1 MRAYTGLRRISDRIP
16 MEQHAEPRHGEDV
29 GVTHD
34 VRLAVDIGGTF
45 TDVVLDVRGRRYT
58 TKILTTGAHPDEG
71 ILQGMNVV
79 LEQASVRP
87 AQVGLIVHGTTLA
100 TNALIERKG
109 ARVALLCTAGFRDTL
124 EMAYEH
130 RFEQYDVFMRRPQP
144 LVPRWL
150 RYDVPER
157 VAADGSLLL
166 PLDEAR
172 VRSLA
177 TELKRQDVQAVA
189 VGLIHSY
196 LRPAHEV
203 RIREILAETLPGIPV
218 SLSSEVCP
226 EIREYDRFSTTVANA
241 YVQPLMRGY
250 LASLDERLREFGFGC
265 PLLMIMSSGT
275 ITTLD
280 TAQRFPVR
288 LVESGP
294 AGGAVLATSVAAE
307 CGKEQVL
314 SFDMGGTTAKLC
326 FIDQLCPQLSRSFEI
341 AREYRN
347 HKGSGIPVK
356 IPVIE
361 MVEIGAGGGS
371 IGHIN
376 QLGVIA
382 VGPESAGS
390 EPGPACYG
398 RGGTQ
403 ATVTDADLV
412 LRRIDPL
419 GFAGG
424 QFRLDVIASTRA
436 LREHIGNAFDFDEL
450 ESAAGVSEMVDENMS
465 NAARIHGAE
474 SGKEVGTRTMIAFG
488 GAAPLHAA
496 RVAEKLGISEV
507 IIPSGAGVGS
517 AIGFLQAPI
526 AYELVRTHYMD
537 LRRFDAGVVN
547 EMFAGMRHEAE
558 RIVRLG
564 APKADLHER
573 RTVFMRYRGQG
584 HEIAVN
590 VPVREY
596 GPDDTRLLAELFEAE
611 YRRQYRRTIPG
622 LTHEA
627 ISWSLSLG
635 TAQQL
640 PAPIPP
646 IAAFNRVHASETRT
660 VYEPQSGRELQFGV
674 FERGALRP
682 GDAIAGPA
690 IVCEAETTTVVS
702 SRFNAHVNAREFIV
716 LTRKD

>member
-1 MRAYTGLRRISDRIP
+1 MAI
-16 MEQHAEPRHGEDV
+16 
-29 GVTHD
+29 
-34 VRLAVDIGGTF
+34 DIGGTF
-45 TDVVLDVRGRRYT
+45 TDAVLEAQGRRFT
-58 TKILTTGAHPDEG
+58 AKVLTTQARPDEG
-71 ILQGMNVV
+71 FLLAAEAV
-79 LEQASVRP
+79 LRQASLKPQAV
-87 AQVGLIVHGTTLA
+87 ALIVHGTTLA

-109 ARVALLCTAGFRDTL
+109 ARVALLATAGFRDTL

-150 RYDVPER
+150 RFDVPER
-157 VAADGSLLL
+157 VAADGSVLL
-166 PLDEAR
+166 PLDEVR
-172 VRSLA
+172 VREIGE
-177 TELKRQDVQAVA
+177 ELGRQEVEAVA
-189 VGLIHSY
+189 VGLLHSY
-196 LRPAHEV
+196 LRPAHEE
-203 RIREILAETLPGIPV
+203 RIRQVLTEVLPGVDV

-250 LASLDERLREFGFGC
+250 LSSLDRGLRERGFGC

-275 ITTLD
+275 ITTLE
-280 TAQRFPVR
+280 TAQRFPIR

-307 CGKEQVL
+307 CGKQEVL

-326 FIDQLCPQLSRSFEI
+326 FIDALRPQLSRSFEI

-398 RGGTQ
+398 RGGTH

-412 LRRIDPL
+412 LGRIDPSL
-419 GFAGG
+419 FAGG
-424 QFRLDVIASTRA
+424 TFRLDDAASRRA
-436 LREHIGNAFDFDEL
+436 LREDIGGMLDYDEL

-474 SGKEVGTRTMIAFG
+474 SGKEVGARTMIAFG

-496 RVAEKLGISEV
+496 RVAEKLGIDEI

-517 AIGFLQAPI
+517 AIGFLRAAI

-537 LRRFDAGVVN
+537 LRKFDAGVVN
-547 EMFAGMRHEAE
+547 ALFSAMRDEAQ

-564 APKADLHER
+564 APQAELHER
-573 RTVFMRYRGQG
+573 RTVYMRYRGQG
-584 HEIAVN
+584 HEIAVSL
-590 VPVREY
+590 PSQEY
-596 GPDDTRLLAELFEAE
+596 GAPDGKVLAELFEAE
-611 YRRQYRRTIPG
+611 YQRQYRRTIPG
-622 LTHEA
+622 LTHEC
-627 ISWSLSLG
+627 ISWSLAVG
-635 TAQQL
+635 TARAL
-640 PAPIPP
+640 PAPIAP
-646 IAAFNRVHASETRT
+646 IAVLNRVKASRTRK
-660 VYEPQSGRELQFGV
+660 VYEPQSGRQVEFALFD
-674 FERGALRP
+674 RASLRP

-690 IVCEAETTTVVS
+690 VVCEAETTTVVS
-702 SRFNAHVNAREFIV
+702 SRYDAHINAREFIV